1 MKKLLQVIIVE
12 NKESSNHE
20 ERDSLSESKE
30 SQLEEVEIVLDNPSQ
45 ALNSIQNIQNK
56 LVDNDPEQFLAF
68 LEKYNNDQAEI
79 TKIREENRHKEI
91 VAREANKKDLQTGI
105 ENTKRIT
112 IASVVAIVISGFVY
126 AGFTKDSALTDKI
139 ITALLGVG
147 TGAGGASLFIKK
159 ENKKPPEE

>member
-1 MKKLLQVIIVE
+1 MNNEESLNQGKQDDEEQLQ
-12 NKESSNHE
+12 K
-20 ERDSLSESKE
+20 
-30 SQLEEVEIVLDNPSQ
+30 SQLEQAEIILDNPSQ
-45 ALNSIQNIQNK
+45 ALNSIQNIQDK
-56 LVDNDPEQFLAF
+56 LVDNAPEQFLAF

-91 VAREANKKDLQTGI
+91 VAREANRKDLQRQV

-112 IASVVAIVISGFVY
+112 IASVVAIVISGFIY

-147 TGAGGASLFIKK
+147 TRAGGASLLIKK
-159 ENKKPPEE
+159 ENKKLPEE